1 MSDFTKLVMADES
14 DLLERVQKHFRD
26 ESVLSDG
33 RTPMRVL
40 RSLVSSPRLADYTVR
55 GFNADGFVHVG
66 DSFVDEHTMLADC
79 TQKTYGVELSTWK
92 RIRADLEVITG
103 FGFRDASVTRIQ
115 VWPFD
120 PMSLSF
126 DALKIA
132 VAVSY
137 TDVELIREERVVG
150 ALNDLLDIYNFEA
163 DPKS

>member
-1 MSDFTKLVMADES
+1 
-14 DLLERVQKHFRD
+14 
-26 ESVLSDG
+26 
-33 RTPMRVL
+33 
-40 RSLVSSPRLADYTVR
+40 
-55 GFNADGFVHVG
+55 
-66 DSFVDEHTMLADC
+66 MLADW

-92 RIRADLEVITG
+92 RIRTDLEVVTG
-103 FGFRDASVTRIQ
+103 FGFRDASVARIQ

-163 DPKS
+163 DPQS